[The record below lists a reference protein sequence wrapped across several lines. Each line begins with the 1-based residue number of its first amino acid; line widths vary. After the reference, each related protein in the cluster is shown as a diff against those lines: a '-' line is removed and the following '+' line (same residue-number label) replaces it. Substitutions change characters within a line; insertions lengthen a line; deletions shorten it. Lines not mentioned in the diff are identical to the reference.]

1 MIGEGLI
8 SSQLKMKKTNK
19 PGWKLLKFAAEKRKV
34 RYTVFTLISTTAF
47 IKFFHSSNVTLV
59 LFWGV
64 V

>member
-34 RYTVFTLISTTAF
+34 RYTVLFYSN
-47 IKFFHSSNVTLV
+47 KYHSVY
-59 LFWGV
+59 
-64 V
+64 